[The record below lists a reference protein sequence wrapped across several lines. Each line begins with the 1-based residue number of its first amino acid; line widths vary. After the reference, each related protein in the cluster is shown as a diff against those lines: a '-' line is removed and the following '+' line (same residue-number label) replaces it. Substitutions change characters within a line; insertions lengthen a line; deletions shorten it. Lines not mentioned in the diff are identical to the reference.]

1 MNDTANLNY
10 LIVDYVNAFA
20 SYRCYVESYSDYKEE
35 ISQQLWD
42 DVVEA
47 QSAMNEEIQLLVN
60 PWQPIET
67 APKGSDSILLCG
79 PTGSLAVAYWG
90 HPFDAMDRD
99 YAWCDEST
107 DYAITW
113 ATHWKHVP
121 VAPVTIKE

>member
-1 MNDTANLNY
+1 MNKTTNLNY
-10 LIVDYVNAFA
+10 LIVDYANALA
-20 SYRCYVESYSDYKEE
+20 SYRCYIESYDDYKEE

-47 QSAMNEEIQLLVN
+47 QSAMNEEIQLLSN

-67 APKGSDSILLCG
+67 APKGSDSILLG
-79 PTGSLAVAYWG
+79 HPDGSLAVAYWG
-90 HPFDAMDRD
+90 HPHNAMDRD

-121 VAPVTIKE
+121 VAPVAN